1 MLYAYPLYIKS
12 QSYNSLIEFFKASQ
26 VESGYATLVYFT
38 SHVFESFQW
47 LLFFTALIQIIPI
60 YKCCAIL
67 KKELSIAYPMLVYM
81 CLFYVSGFN
90 VMRQS
95 ISCAW
100 LLLAYVY
107 LYKKRYAGMA
117 LSIIIAATFHSTFV
131 VGIAFIVLSIF
142 FDHVRNL
149 KTQVVVSFVS
159 FLLFVCLMKY
169 WNDILFLLGRYGF
182 LSNDKIIGYSNLFGG
197 NMKNSSLF
205 TIEIPQIL
213 ECLFK
218 IVFVMLVI
226 AFRNKQSQIYKSWL
240 APLCL
245 GIMVYLYFFFVYH
258 MPYGYRISM
267 YVEYYLIL
275 VLPTIIKGKDESCKL
290 NGTKTLQLRRVS
302 IRKLLILSNVVLYW
316 LILYVVLGSHG
327 TYPFKFFM

>member
-1 MLYAYPLYIKS
+1 
-12 QSYNSLIEFFKASQ
+12 
-26 VESGYATLVYFT
+26 
-38 SHVFESFQW
+38 
-47 LLFFTALIQIIPI
+47 
-60 YKCCAIL
+60 
-67 KKELSIAYPMLVYM
+67 
-81 CLFYVSGFN
+81 
-90 VMRQS
+90 
-95 ISCAW
+95 
-100 LLLAYVY
+100 
-107 LYKKRYAGMA
+107 MA

-197 NMKNSSLF
+197 NMKDSSLF

-245 GIMVYLYFFFVYH
+245 GIMVYLYFSLYIICH
-258 MPYGYRISM
+258 MDI
-267 YVEYYLIL
+267 EYLCMSS
-275 VLPTIIKGKDESCKL
+275 II
-290 NGTKTLQLRRVS
+290 
-302 IRKLLILSNVVLYW
+302 
-316 LILYVVLGSHG
+316 
-327 TYPFKFFM
+327 